1 MSHLCYCSAA
11 FGNWGIVRMGTLV
24 PECHMLFVCPYA
36 CGRHNS
42 IGALRHGYKDR
53 ISYLFVESQDLAV
66 GSIEKDLAAS
76 VDQILRELPSRPR
89 VFLIYFSCVL
99 YMIGFDWDAAID
111 ELSEKHPDIAFR
123 PCMMNPIA
131 ADKKP
136 PVPAMMKTLCSL
148 WEPSR
153 VKTRDIN
160 LLGSYI
166 SLGENHELR
175 RLLREDGG
183 RGLRHFLDAAEYR
196 EYRSMGSSCLN
207 LVIRPEGLAAAQA
220 WSSSIPYLFLPV
232 SYHVETVDEQY
243 KTLLAALGIQA
254 DLQPDR
260 ERALRAVRSARQV
273 IGDRPLAVDSSA
285 VCMPFSLAVALREYG
300 FTVSDIFA
308 EAPVLET
315 EKISAKKA
323 KRAGIAFHSVSDP
336 VTRERKGRL
345 GRAEIAVGYVAG
357 YDSGAPFAV
366 DLMMDEGMFGYDGII
381 RLMEKLVQ
389 AVREPTALEAM
400 IESYGLII

>member
-1 MSHLCYCSAA
+1 MIMGDRYGAPGRKGWLLIFVAA
-11 FGNWGIVRMGTLV
+11 LF
-24 PECHMLFVCPYA
+24 LFVMLVLPLVLVA
-36 CGRHNS
+36 S
-42 IGALRHGYKDR
+42 EAL
-53 ISYLFVESQDLAV
+53 
-66 GSIEKDLAAS
+66 
-76 VDQILRELPSRPR
+76 
-89 VFLIYFSCVL
+89 
-99 YMIGFDWDAAID
+99 
-111 ELSEKHPDIAFR
+111 
-123 PCMMNPIA
+123 
-131 ADKKP
+131 
-136 PVPAMMKTLCSL
+136 
-148 WEPSR
+148 
-153 VKTRDIN
+153 
-160 LLGSYI
+160 
-166 SLGENHELR
+166 
-175 RLLREDGG
+175 G
-183 RGLRHFLDAAEYR
+183 RGWQTYVRALTDPFAVKALYLTLEATISAVV
-196 EYRSMGSSCLN
+196 LN
-207 LVIRPEGLAAAQA
+207 TLFGLASA
-220 WSSSIPYLFLPV
+220 WLLTKYDFRG
-232 SYHVETVDEQY
+232 

-323 KRAGIAFHSVSDP
+323 ERAGIAFHSVSDP

>member
-1 MSHLCYCSAA
+1 
-11 FGNWGIVRMGTLV
+11 
-24 PECHMLFVCPYA
+24 
-36 CGRHNS
+36 
-42 IGALRHGYKDR
+42 
-53 ISYLFVESQDLAV
+53 
-66 GSIEKDLAAS
+66 
-76 VDQILRELPSRPR
+76 
-89 VFLIYFSCVL
+89 
-99 YMIGFDWDAAID
+99 
-111 ELSEKHPDIAFR
+111 
-123 PCMMNPIA
+123 MMNPIA

-153 VKTRDIN
+153 VKTRNIN
-160 LLGSYI
+160 LLGSYV

-175 RLLREDGG
+175 RLLREDRG

-207 LVIRPEGLAAAQA
+207 LVVRPEGLSAAQA

-243 KTLLAALGIQA
+243 KTLLAELGIQA
-254 DLQPDR
+254 DLRLDR
-260 ERALRAVRSARQV
+260 ERALHAVRSARQV

-285 VCMPFSLAVALREYG
+285 VCMPFSLAVALQEYG

-308 EAPVLET
+308 EAPVLEA
-315 EKISAKKA
+315 EKVSAAKA
-323 KRAGIAFHSVSDP
+323 ARAGIAFHSVSDP
-336 VTRERKGRL
+336 MTRERKGQL

-366 DLMMDEGMFGYDGII
+366 DLMMDEGMFGYDGIV